1 MDVRLTRQAR
11 DDLEEIKRYTIGIW
25 GQDQWR
31 RYFVG
36 LAAVLERVTSDKRC
50 GRPRDALRA
59 NMCSF
64 AYQKHLIFFE
74 PIAHAGGEVVILR
87 IVHQRRDLAA
97 LSFHDKLEE
106 QTTEKAPAVSG
117 RGPDP

>member
-11 DDLEEIKRYTIGIW
+11 GDLEDIRRYTISLW
-25 GQDQWR
+25 GQDQWH
-31 RYFVG
+31 RYFAG
-36 LAAVLERVTSDKRC
+36 LAAVFERVTADSLC
-50 GRPRDALRA
+50 GRPRDTLRA
-59 NMCSF
+59 RMRSF

-97 LSFHDKLEE
+97 LSYHDDLE
-106 QTTEKAPAVSG
+106 
-117 RGPDP
+117 R